1 MFGVFRHL
9 NFWETV
15 ALAKDSGG
23 GGGNDDKPKRSA
35 GKGTAPTIKSTGS
48 SLLTD
53 IKMGTSTFGQSKE
66 QQAQTLRD
74 QGYSEKAITSYQ
86 ERTAASM
93 ERALAE
99 QERISKDDKPAPA
112 PAPAPEPE
120 PAPEPAPAPAPEPE
134 PEPEPTGGF
143 GGRLEGADEEAETK
157 LSEIDTDLTAETL
170 EEQAPQD
177 LEEAEAK
184 SEEAAEEASEALE
197 EVTSA
202 ATSAFGGDTVG
213 DVEQDTSSFTDEL
226 ATAASVAQPEPE
238 PEPEPEPS
246 PQFSPS
252 PAPAPVTVATGSAA
266 GGAQEAAAAKS
277 VGPAEDE
284 AVEYY
289 TKGRRASIL
298 TGPQGLLGG
307 GEAEEEDRSLRRRR
321 SLLAG

>member
-112 PAPAPEPE
+112 PAPA
-120 PAPEPAPAPAPEPE
+120 PE

-266 GGAQEAAAAKS
+266 GGAKEAAAAKS

>member
-226 ATAASVAQPEPE
+226 ATAASVAQP
-238 PEPEPEPS
+238 S
-246 PQFSPS
+246 PGPS